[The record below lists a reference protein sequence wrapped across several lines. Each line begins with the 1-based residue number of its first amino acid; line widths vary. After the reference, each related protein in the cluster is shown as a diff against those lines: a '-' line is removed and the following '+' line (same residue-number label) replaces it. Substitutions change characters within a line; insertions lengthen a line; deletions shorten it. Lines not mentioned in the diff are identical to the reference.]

1 MKKNI
6 AILGSTG
13 SIGKTLITII
23 KKNKKN
29 FKIVLLSSNKNHKDL
44 LKQAYFFNV
53 KNLIITDRNS
63 FDILKNKKL
72 KKKINI
78 YNNFNDLNKILV
90 KKIDYTMC
98 SITGIAGLEPTCKI
112 IKHTKKIAIANKEAI
127 VCGWNIIKKNLK
139 RNKTKFIPVDS
150 EHFSAWFGSKGFSN
164 KEIDKIFLTASGG
177 PFLNYPINK
186 FKNIN
191 KTMALKHPNWKMGG
205 KISIDS
211 ATMMN
216 KVFEI
221 IEARNIF
228 DISYKKLSILVHP
241 NSYVHSIINFKN
253 GMTKL
258 IIHDT
263 NMVVPIQNTLID
275 NTESSYISTKLD
287 IKKLNHL
294 DLQNINTK
302 KFPLVKILDNLPDI
316 TSLYETLIVSAND
329 KLVNLFLND
338 QINFLDIQKYLFKIL
353 NDKKFKKL
361 KKIQPKNV
369 TEIINLDNY
378 LHTKIKKLIYK
389 QAC

>member
-1 MKKNI
+1 
-6 AILGSTG
+6 
-13 SIGKTLITII
+13 
-23 KKNKKN
+23 
-29 FKIVLLSSNKNHKDL
+29 
-44 LKQAYFFNV
+44 
-53 KNLIITDRNS
+53 
-63 FDILKNKKL
+63 
-72 KKKINI
+72 
-78 YNNFNDLNKILV
+78 
-90 KKIDYTMC
+90 
-98 SITGIAGLEPTCKI
+98 
-112 IKHTKKIAIANKEAI
+112 
-127 VCGWNIIKKNLK
+127 
-139 RNKTKFIPVDS
+139 
-150 EHFSAWFGSKGFSN
+150 
-164 KEIDKIFLTASGG
+164 
-177 PFLNYPINK
+177 
-186 FKNIN
+186 
-191 KTMALKHPNWKMGG
+191 
-205 KISIDS
+205 
-211 ATMMN
+211 
-216 KVFEI
+216 
-221 IEARNIF
+221 
-228 DISYKKLSILVHP
+228 
-241 NSYVHSIINFKN
+241 
-253 GMTKL
+253 MTKL